1 MKPEDPQ
8 DYYRKMKIIK
18 SSEEIMEDSRKSASV
33 DIVEIISTML
43 SEEVNNSIK
52 IQKEIQKIKIRD
64 IKIQNILGK

>member
-1 MKPEDPQ
+1 
-8 DYYRKMKIIK
+8 
-18 SSEEIMEDSRKSASV
+18 MEDNRKSGSI
-33 DIVEIISTML
+33 DMVELISTML